1 MNFLGHSLMGPV
13 EIQIEPGSL
22 PQALSVQ
29 AESESR
35 CFPKSSPR
43 NQTRQGILL
52 ILASYLVTSVQ
63 VAAIALV
70 VPFHTRPMKWDNGVE
85 FYQLILPN
93 SY

>member
-1 MNFLGHSLMGPV
+1 MGPV

-43 NQTRQGILL
+43 NQTLQGILL
-52 ILASYLVTSVQ
+52 ILVSYLVTSI
-63 VAAIALV
+63 AAIAL
-70 VPFHTRPMKWDNGVE
+70 
-85 FYQLILPN
+85 
-93 SY
+93 